1 MSQIVNRAANGPL
14 GLTANGG
21 SFQTSTDVSLATLV
35 GTKWDTSD
43 GRELILVSTPA
54 ATTVAAGYFYSDA
67 ALVSTSQG
75 LTVSAFTAA
84 SVNGNVPASFTVT
97 SGSSAAVAAN
107 VYQGGFVTVVSSTG
121 IGQTLRIAG
130 NTAATSAGSYL
141 FTVTLEDNPAVAL
154 STTSVVNLSPA
165 HGANIIISPAA
176 ASLTNAEAGVGL
188 YVIAPSSY
196 GFLVSRGLTSVV
208 AVAAGIAV
216 GNVTVGA
223 GGAGV
228 IFSGVLSILGY
239 NPTAIAASSAGLVYV
254 ML

>member
-1 MSQIVNRAANGPL
+1 MSQIVNRAATGPL

-21 SFQTSTDVSLATLV
+21 SFQTSTDVALATLV

-107 VYQGGFVTVVSSTG
+107 AYQGGRITINNWGFRGPGQNGEHAGDAGPVV
-121 IGQTLRIAG
+121 RKW
-130 NTAATSAGSYL
+130 
-141 FTVTLEDNPAVAL
+141 
-154 STTSVVNLSPA
+154 
-165 HGANIIISPAA
+165 
-176 ASLTNAEAGVGL
+176 VGL
-188 YVIAPSSY
+188 P
-196 GFLVSRGLTSVV
+196 
-208 AVAAGIAV
+208 
-216 GNVTVGA
+216 
-223 GGAGV
+223 
-228 IFSGVLSILGY
+228 
-239 NPTAIAASSAGLVYV
+239 
-254 ML
+254 